1 MNIKNKKIEKRNHDI
16 NKLPLEILNKIFGYL
31 DKKSL
36 YNVLITNKNLSKVA
50 IACLWNTI
58 YLTNNSFLPYL
69 LTFIDYY
76 SIYYKIIIESKAN
89 EKVFHFV
96 INNENQWYNNK
107 LLQFYKEYKAFLSKK
122 DKKELNVLKE
132 FYLKNENLCIPYYPY
147 LSYIKN
153 IYIEDENEDEEE
165 SYKNERFM
173 KAINAIST
181 YLKYC
186 HSFPSFISGPV
197 ENSVY
202 GKVKMFL
209 TKLFNRS
216 DTENNEIS
224 NNYDYENID
233 INKIILPPMNIQKLI
248 MENVYITYNNG
259 IQLSESVFKY
269 VNNIK
274 HIDFFYCQLPYKD
287 LLYLPV
293 YCSNIKTILLE
304 QVNYDEYI
312 LLCYI
317 YQLKSLK
324 HFGFSL
330 NKPLSSYT
338 LYLLTYE
345 YNMNCFST
353 LKSLRLN
360 SDEDLLQFHYN
371 NEELVSSSNLQES
384 YINYLKERSMTN
396 QTLSSNENENNNNE
410 NNNNEN
416 NNNENN
422 NNENNNNENDNNENN
437 NNENNNN
444 ENNTVENNNDN
455 HNNNSVVNNEN
466 DMNTEDKLVQYIN
479 PDENLSFI
487 LEKYY
492 SQFKTIINVIEKRNS
507 YTIDYHK
514 IKSFSVDLDKFL
526 NLINNPGYYTWKII
540 AKSCHNLTHLTLSFS
555 VRLIILKSFF
565 INNPNLEAVVIQD
578 IKVKSH
584 SSTNNISNTK
594 WDKQIQEK
602 EEKNNFSSFPILSNL
617 KSLILHSSYTYHLW
631 FNISD
636 FNGWLKQLPNLQELK
651 LFIIEPIP
659 KYFYNIHN
667 VIKDCSSLENLIVSG
682 PWFNDKCIKTLI
694 ENETNNKNKER
705 HHLKSLTISL
715 NDDVEPHNIKNLIC
729 KTNLEKLELNIP
741 QNFDIKKLY
750 NSNMNINFSS
760 LKKNKSTYCFNIN
773 DLELIKQSI

>member
-371 NEELVSSSNLQES
+371 NEELVSS
-384 YINYLKERSMTN
+384 
-396 QTLSSNENENNNNE
+396 
-410 NNNNEN
+410 
-416 NNNENN
+416 
-422 NNENNNNENDNNENN
+422 
-437 NNENNNN
+437 
-444 ENNTVENNNDN
+444 
-455 HNNNSVVNNEN
+455 
-466 DMNTEDKLVQYIN
+466 
-479 PDENLSFI
+479 
-487 LEKYY
+487 
-492 SQFKTIINVIEKRNS
+492 NS

-773 DLELIKQSI
+773 DLELIK